1 MTTIVSPYFQKQWS
15 QVGFCKSPTP
25 GKKKK
30 EKKTIL
36 WCWKKGCVKYM
47 KIVEHTHNNIHM

>member
-36 WCWKKGCVKYM
+36 
-47 KIVEHTHNNIHM
+47 